1 MSVDRNTN
9 FWHLTP
15 DGWVCGASGMYLSEA
30 QSKEKT
36 PNNRLLTLQYEE
48 YQTSQ
53 YSKPEHYMRVTYI
66 DACQYADVVRAI
78 LTYGLYPDH
87 GAGQDEKRA
96 ASNNKYM
103 IERYKQDMPLADL
116 ISKCHLNVKKKQT
129 I

>member
-1 MSVDRNTN
+1 MSVDRNTD

-36 PNNRLLTLQYEE
+36 PNNCLLTLKYEE

-53 YSKPEHYMRVTYI
+53 YSKPDHYMRVTYI
-66 DACQYADVVRAI
+66 DACRYADVVRAI

-87 GAGQDEKRA
+87 GAGQDEKQA

-103 IERYKQDMPLADL
+103 IERYKQDMTLADL
-116 ISKCHLNVKKKQT
+116 ISKCSLNVKNKQT
-129 I
+129 N